1 MMDQR
6 KSISGGSEESQKQ
19 MQIEVRA
26 IPKQE
31 RQKLLSEAGV
41 GVEMTASQALAIK
54 ADLAIPWYRADKKR
68 GGEVFRMAAVV
79 WVEDLEEKIVDMQ

>member
-26 IPKQE
+26 IPKEE

-54 ADLAIPWYRADKKR
+54 ADLAIPWYRLRVLRRCVSSKT
-68 GGEVFRMAAVV
+68 G
-79 WVEDLEEKIVDMQ
+79 LEYMVPPTNLMFSDG